1 MKRWKGA
8 YMIKEKLQLA
18 DMRTEYQKHPLGM
31 DEEHPRFSWKLV
43 SETPDVKQ
51 TAYRIIV
58 RCKEEVVWDTE
69 KKAGQESVAV
79 LYAGAPLKP
88 CTEYQVSVQVWDNY
102 DGKRKPLDDS
112 KENNVICS

>member
-1 MKRWKGA
+1 M
-8 YMIKEKLQLA
+8 MKEKLQLA

-58 RCKEEVVWDTE
+58 RCKEESVWDT
-69 KKAGQESVAV
+69 KKKGRSGIGCGSLCRSSVKAVYGISGQRS
-79 LYAGAPLKP
+79 GM
-88 CTEYQVSVQVWDNY
+88 
-102 DGKRKPLDDS
+102 G
-112 KENNVICS
+112 